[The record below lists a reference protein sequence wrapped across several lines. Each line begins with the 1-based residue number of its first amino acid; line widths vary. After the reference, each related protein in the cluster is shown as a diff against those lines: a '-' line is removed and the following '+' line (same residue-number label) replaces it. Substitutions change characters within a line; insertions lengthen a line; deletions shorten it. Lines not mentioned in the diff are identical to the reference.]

1 MHDVIIIGSGLGG
14 LFSAALIKNTFPS
27 LSVLILEGHTVPGGC
42 ASYYDRF
49 IRLGESDEKTRFRFD
64 VGATTLSGLEKGQ
77 SVRQLLDTLKINI
90 PAKHCEIGTRIVLAD
105 GTQINRFA
113 DRERWHNES
122 ARVFGNETV
131 AFWHEIEQLA
141 SKAWRV
147 SGKYPFFPF
156 TNLKDIFSS
165 VSTLQIQDIAI
176 AAKSQQS
183 IWSLLTKHNLTSNAK
198 FIAFLDEQLLISL
211 QCKTQEAPLLLAA
224 LVLDYPSETYYI
236 DGGMFTIAE
245 RVAERFM
252 ELGGEIQYKEHVN
265 TITYSKQDN
274 SYRLVTKKE
283 GVFQA
288 KHIISNATIWNTHSM
303 LDDSLRNVRDYLSK
317 DIARIPDTIWGGL
330 DIYGVIED
338 TIDDKGALYHQLHDD
353 GYSVF
358 LSLSD
363 RDDLIK
369 APDGYRVFSCSTH
382 ERNPESWFGLGEE
395 EYDKKKQEAFE
406 RVEAPLHK
414 YFDGYTDA
422 KKILTEFATPFSYEF
437 YTRRSFGR
445 VGGIPHT
452 RSRKL
457 WQWRSNATPQRG
469 FYMVGDTVFPGQGT
483 PALAQGAL
491 NLLERFK
498 RDLL

>member
-1 MHDVIIIGSGLGG
+1 
-14 LFSAALIKNTFPS
+14 
-27 LSVLILEGHTVPGGC
+27 
-42 ASYYDRF
+42 
-49 IRLGESDEKTRFRFD
+49 
-64 VGATTLSGLEKGQ
+64 
-77 SVRQLLDTLKINI
+77 
-90 PAKHCEIGTRIVLAD
+90 
-105 GTQINRFA
+105 
-113 DRERWHNES
+113 
-122 ARVFGNETV
+122 
-131 AFWHEIEQLA
+131 
-141 SKAWRV
+141 
-147 SGKYPFFPF
+147 
-156 TNLKDIFSS
+156 
-165 VSTLQIQDIAI
+165 
-176 AAKSQQS
+176 
-183 IWSLLTKHNLTSNAK
+183 
-198 FIAFLDEQLLISL
+198 
-211 QCKTQEAPLLLAA
+211 
-224 LVLDYPSETYYI
+224 
-236 DGGMFTIAE
+236 
-245 RVAERFM
+245 
-252 ELGGEIQYKEHVN
+252 
-265 TITYSKQDN
+265 
-274 SYRLVTKKE
+274 
-283 GVFQA
+283 
-288 KHIISNATIWNTHSM
+288 M